1 MIFEYKP
8 FLYAINANRNINRR
22 ATSDISNGFSPD
34 TSRNLL
40 TSSPAGGAVNR
51 DMRGIATQAK
61 NELVIIIEIPAY
73 M

>member
-1 MIFEYKP
+1 M
-8 FLYAINANRNINRR
+8 
-22 ATSDISNGFSPD
+22 SDISNGFSPD

-51 DMRGIATQAK
+51 DMRGIATQAR
-61 NELVIIIEIPAY
+61 NELVITIEIPAY